1 MQISNKIVQ
10 SEPVNGLNFYS
21 LNTGVNN
28 FVSFKGSFLGGKLFN
43 KSNKLVPEL
52 LVEMLDKGTKKRD
65 KFKVANI
72 LENVGAK
79 INFSHGNYRVYF
91 SGQCLTKDISMIISL
106 IAEQLIE
113 PMFNEKDL
121 KSVKK
126 RNISE
131 LINLKNDTR
140 GQGMISFLQNLY
152 PKNHPNRPDQ
162 IDKEIIE
169 IEKLSLEDI
178 ILFHKECYG
187 LGNMEI
193 CVVGDVEHSK
203 VHKNLFESFNNWK
216 TSSLSLKNISTNLKS
231 KKRTGK
237 SDIIYIP
244 DKSSADLIIGHGI
257 GIDNNHKDYF
267 NIMIG
272 HFILGGN
279 FSSRLMSTIREK
291 EGLTYGIQSSV
302 SGVDNGN
309 DGYWNVWGTFSPKDI
324 NKAKKLIFKQ
334 LEIWSQKGISQKE
347 LEQKKNTICGMY
359 KVSFDRTLGVVAR
372 ILDTLHRN
380 KPLSFIEEYPQLI
393 NDIQLRDVNNSI
405 EKYYSKEKCVII
417 SSGSVK

>member
-1 MQISNKIVQ
+1 MQISNKIIH
-10 SEPVNGLNFYS
+10 SEPVKGLNLYS
-21 LNTGVNN
+21 LKTGVNN

-43 KSNKLVPEL
+43 KSNKLIPEL

-65 KFKVANI
+65 KFKIANI

-79 INFSHGNYRVYF
+79 INFSNGNYRVYF
-91 SGQCLTKDISMIISL
+91 SGQCLTKDISLIISL

-113 PMFNEKDL
+113 PIFNEKDL

-126 RNISE
+126 RNILE

-140 GQGMISFLQNLY
+140 NQGMIKFLQNLY

-169 IEKLSLEDI
+169 IEKLKLEDI
-178 ILFHKECYG
+178 ILFHKKFYG
-187 LGNMEI
+187 LGNMEM
-193 CVVGDVEHSK
+193 CVVGDVDHTK
-203 VHKNLFESFNNWK
+203 VDKNLFEFFNNWK
-216 TSSLSLKNISTNLKS
+216 VSSISIKNISNTLKS
-231 KKRTGK
+231 KNKSGK
-237 SDIIYIP
+237 SDVVYIK
-244 DKSSADLIIGHGI
+244 DKSSADLIIGHEI
-257 GIDNNHKDYF
+257 GINNNHKDYF
-267 NIMIG
+267 NIMIA

-334 LEIWSQKGISQKE
+334 LEIWSEIGISQSE

-380 KPLSFIEEYPQLI
+380 KPLSFIDEYPQLI
-393 NDIQLRDVNNSI
+393 NDIQLKEVNNSI
-405 EKYYSKEKCVII
+405 KKYYSRKKCVII
-417 SSGSVK
+417 SSGTVK